1 MLTIK
6 RDPHTENYTCIS
18 NGVLT
23 DKRLSLSARGFFAAV
38 LSLSEDWDFSVNGI
52 ARLTGVNKESVQRY
66 LKELEAHGYLS
77 RSGGRDPDGRFGRKC
92 YVFDEA
98 PSAVEP
104 SQVSPSTEYPP
115 TEKPLTEKPTQT
127 NNNKTNN
134 NKPNTKETNTDQPK
148 VTDSSEIELQINA
161 DALRVQYGQRM
172 TDDFIGVMAEAMNG
186 SDRQIGGG
194 VVSGGELRRVLSA
207 ATQEDVSNAIH
218 ATAVNSPRNHRGYF
232 LSVLYRLAGK
242 RLTQNAAAAP
252 KDYSGSVWG

>member
-18 NGVLT
+18 NGLLL
-23 DKRLSLSARGFFAAV
+23 DARLSTSARWFLAV
-38 LSLSEDWDFSVNGI
+38 ILSLPEDWNFTAEGI
-52 ARLTGVNKESVQRY
+52 ARYASLNPKTVRSYMN
-66 LKELEAHGYLS
+66 ELERTGYLQ
-77 RSGGRDPDGRFGRKC
+77 RRDIAKNAAGKYAGRHYCFR
-92 YVFDEA
+92 EA
-98 PSAVEP
+98 PTA
-104 SQVSPSTEYPP
+104 TEQTTEEQTTQKQTTEEQTTAIYPQQN
-115 TEKPLTEKPTQT
+115 TEIQNTEIQ
-127 NNNKTNN
+127 
-134 NKPNTKETNTDQPK
+134 NTDQPK

-194 VVSGGELRRVLSA
+194 VVSGAELRRVLSA

-232 LSVLYRLAGK
+232 ISVLYRLAGK